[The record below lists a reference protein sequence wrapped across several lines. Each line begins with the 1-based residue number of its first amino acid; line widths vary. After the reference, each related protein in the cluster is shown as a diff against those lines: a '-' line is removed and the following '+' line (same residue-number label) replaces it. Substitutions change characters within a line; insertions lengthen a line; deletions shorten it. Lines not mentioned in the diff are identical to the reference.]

1 MGLFVTFE
9 GVEGC
14 GKSTQSR
21 LLKERLDALAVPALL
36 VWEPGFTPLG
46 EEITR
51 LLKWANEV
59 PISPL
64 AELLLFNASRAQLV
78 GEIIKPA
85 LANGTIVICDR
96 YADSTTAY
104 QGYGRQLDMSSV
116 TRANAIGTLGLKP
129 DHTFLLDIP
138 VETGMQRKQD
148 DKPDRFESE
157 DIAFHQ
163 KVREGFLSLAT
174 AEPKRWTVIDG
185 MLPKETITE
194 TIWRHMTALL
204 SGGQGGTR

>member
-1 MGLFVTFE
+1 MGLFITFE

-21 LLKERLDALAVPALL
+21 LIKERLEALAVPALL
-36 VWEPGFTPLG
+36 IWEPGYTPLG

-78 GEIIKPA
+78 EEVIKPA
-85 LANGTIVICDR
+85 LAKGTVVICDR

-104 QGYGRQLDMSSV
+104 QGYGRQLEMFSV
-116 TRANAIGTLGLKP
+116 TEANAIGTLGLMP
-129 DHTFLLDIP
+129 NHTFLLDIP
-138 VETGMQRKQD
+138 VEAGMQRKQD

-157 DIAFHQ
+157 NIAFHQ
-163 KVREGFLSLAT
+163 RVRGGFLSLAA

-194 TIWRHMTALL
+194 TIWRHLTVILA
-204 SGGQGGTR
+204 GGQGGTR